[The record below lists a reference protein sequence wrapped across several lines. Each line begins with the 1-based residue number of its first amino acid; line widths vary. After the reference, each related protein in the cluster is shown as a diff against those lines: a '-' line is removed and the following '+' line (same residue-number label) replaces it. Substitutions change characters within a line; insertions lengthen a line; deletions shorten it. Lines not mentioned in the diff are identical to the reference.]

1 MTKHCLKN
9 VRWRTLRKRSPEA
22 GALIRS
28 NHGWSIEERLWSDN
42 ATIVDHFLVTD
53 PKGVSVKLYNGLKH
67 AKRYAR
73 NRRGDR

>member
-1 MTKHCLKN
+1 MTKYCQRN

-28 NHGWSIEERLWSDN
+28 NQGWVIEERLWSEN
-42 ATIVDHFLVTD
+42 PTIVDHFLVTD
-53 PKGVSVKLYNGLKH
+53 PKGVSVKLFNGLKH

-73 NRRGDR
+73 NRGGGR